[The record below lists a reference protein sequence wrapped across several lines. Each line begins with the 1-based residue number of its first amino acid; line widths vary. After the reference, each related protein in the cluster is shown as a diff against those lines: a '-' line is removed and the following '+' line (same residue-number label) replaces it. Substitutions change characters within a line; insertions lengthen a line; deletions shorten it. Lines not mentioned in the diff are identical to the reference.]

1 MKKIILS
8 TMALAF
14 AAFTFAG
21 NEGKGNYTVD
31 NKLSNLEWTGKK
43 VTGEHTGTIMVKEGT
58 IMVENNMIKGGTIL
72 FDMNT
77 INCTD
82 LEGEYKG
89 KLEGHLQSED
99 FFNVSNHATSKLE
112 IKSAKKA
119 KGEDTY
125 DVTADLTIKG
135 ITHPISFPAVIKME
149 NGKLVAI
156 GTVDVDRTKYSIK
169 YGSGQFFEGLGDK
182 MIYDDFTIKFK
193 LGAKG

>member
-1 MKKIILS
+1 MKKILLS
-8 TMALAF
+8 TFALAF
-14 AAFTFAG
+14 AAFSFAG
-21 NEGKGNYTVD
+21 NGEKGTYTVD
-31 NKLSNLEWTGKK
+31 NKLSNLEWVGKK
-43 VTGEHTGTIMVKEGT
+43 VTGEHTGTIMVKEGN

-89 KLEGHLQSED
+89 KLEGHLKSED
-99 FFNVSNHATSKLE
+99 FFNVASHTTAKLE
-112 IKSAKKA
+112 IKSAKKGS
-119 KGEDTY
+119 GEDMY

-135 ITHPISFPAVIKME
+135 ITHPITFPAVIKME

-156 GTVDVDRTKYSIK
+156 GSVDIDRTKYSIK

-182 MIYDDFTIKFK
+182 MIYDDFTVKFK

>member
-1 MKKIILS
+1 MKKILLS
-8 TMALAF
+8 IFAIAIAAL
-14 AAFTFAG
+14 TYAG
-21 NEGKGNYTVD
+21 NGEKATYKVD

-43 VTGEHTGTIMVKEGT
+43 VTGEHSGTIMVKEGN
-58 IMVENNMIKGGTIL
+58 IMVENNMIKGGSIL

-99 FFNVSNHATSKLE
+99 FFNVAAHSTAKLE
-112 IKSAKKA
+112 IKSVK
-119 KGEDTY
+119 KGEGEDMY

-135 ITHPISFPAVIKME
+135 ITQPITFPAVVKME

-156 GTVDVDRTKYSIK
+156 GSVDVDRTKYSIQ